1 MSTYPSPPP
10 FHHRFLNVRIDD
22 ISAGGP
28 SVWVVPGFRGRIR
41 KLHSVIDGAITGADA
56 GITVEIGGTAVSGAT
71 LTITQSGSA
80 AGDVDSVTVPFGSTN
95 SFEPDEA
102 IEIITD
108 QGSTGTVPAVF
119 TLELEP
125 T

>member
-1 MSTYPSPPP
+1 MSTYPAAPPV
-10 FHHRFLNVRIDD
+10 HHRFINVQLDD
-22 ISAGGP
+22 VSAGGP

-41 KLHSVIDGAITGADA
+41 KLHSVVDGAISGADA
-56 GITVEIGGTAVSGAT
+56 GITVEIGGTAVSGAV
-71 LTITQSGSA
+71 LTITQPST

-108 QGSTGTVPAVF
+108 QASTGTVAAVF
-119 TLELEP
+119 TLEVEP